1 MSYNDSSYLRNSS
14 GVIINTNADRQI
26 TEARQKKD
34 QEKSILDALSSVQK
48 NQNDLMEQIKE
59 LKASF
64 DILLEKM

>member
-26 TEARQKKD
+26 TEARQKKEK
-34 QEKSILDALSSVQK
+34 EKSILDALSSVK
-48 NQNDLMEQIKE
+48 SNQEYLMKQIKE

>member
-14 GVIINTNADRQI
+14 GVIINTNADSQI
-26 TEARQKKD
+26 TEAMQKKD